1 MRLLVTGGTGHIG
14 SRLLPAAIAN
24 SAISRVTVL
33 DDLSTQR
40 WSSLLNLPTR
50 SFDLLIARV
59 QDVTDP
65 SFLSQFDV
73 ILHLAATTD
82 AEGSVSN
89 PELTMRNNVGAT
101 KALVEAAMGS
111 AARLIHAS
119 STSVY
124 GSQDS
129 MVDEECTELFP
140 QSPYALGKLEE
151 EAIIRSARA
160 QGLWA
165 TSLRM
170 GTIVGTSPGMRFHTA
185 VNKFCLQATLG
196 EPLTV
201 WRSVRDQVRPY
212 LAIDDAIRAM
222 LHIAGLDAVPPVLN
236 VATENLSVNQI
247 LESVQQRIPLVEISE
262 TDSPIMNQLSYG
274 VRTNA
279 IEVTGFEFQGSID
292 SAIGETLGVLS
303 GFLSDSDQPGSR

>member
-1 MRLLVTGGTGHIG
+1 MRLLITGGAGHIG
-14 SRLLPAAIAN
+14 SRLLPVAITN
-24 SAISRVTVL
+24 SAISHVTVV

-40 WSSLLNLPTR
+40 WSSLFNLPTH
-50 SFDLLIARV
+50 SFELLIARV
-59 QDVTDP
+59 QDVSDP
-65 SFLSQFDV
+65 AFLSQFDV

-101 KALVEAAMGS
+101 RAVVEAALGS
-111 AARLIHAS
+111 SSRLIHAS

-124 GSQDS
+124 GSQAA
-129 MVDEECTELFP
+129 MVDEDCSELLP
-140 QSPYALGKLEE
+140 QSPYAHGKLEE
-151 EAIIRSARA
+151 EALIQGARA

-196 EPLTV
+196 DPLTV

-212 LAIDDAIRAM
+212 LAIDDAVRAM
-222 LHIAGLDAVPPVLN
+222 LHVAGLDAVPPVLN

-247 LESVQQRIPLVEISE
+247 LHSVKQRIPHVEISE

-279 IEVTGFEFQGSID
+279 IEATGFEFQGSID
-292 SAIGETLGVLS
+292 MSIGDTLGALS
-303 GFLSDSDQPGSR
+303 GFRSDPEQPSP